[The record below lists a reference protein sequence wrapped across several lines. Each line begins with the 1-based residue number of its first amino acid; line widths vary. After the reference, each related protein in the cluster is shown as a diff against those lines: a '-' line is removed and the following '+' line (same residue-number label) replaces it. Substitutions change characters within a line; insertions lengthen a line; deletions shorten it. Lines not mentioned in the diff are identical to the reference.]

1 MPRHGQR
8 EAKWLKSGPKEAQS
22 GTKDGQRVA
31 LGGQN
36 GAQGIPREA
45 FWKQEMVE
53 NAIYDDFSENVD
65 FSIFFDFT

>member
-8 EAKWLKSGPKEAQS
+8 EAKCSKSGSKEAQS

-45 FWKQEMVE
+45 FWRQKLTE
-53 NAIYDDFSENVD
+53 NAIFAYFGENVD